1 METLSLH
8 KRTGKF
14 RRLPLAVCLSMAAVI
29 FAACG
34 SEEPAATADAPETSA
49 DVGSRAGQ
57 MAPDFDL
64 TTVEG
69 EQVSLSS
76 LQGQPTVLYFF
87 ATW

>member
-1 METLSLH
+1 MH
-8 KRTGKF
+8 KLTGKS
-14 RRLPLAVCLSMAAVI
+14 RWLPLAVCLSMAAVI

-34 SEEPAATADAPETSA
+34 SEEPAATAPAATAEASETSA
-49 DVGSRAGQ
+49 EVGSRPGQ
-57 MAPDFDL
+57 MAPAFDL

-69 EQVSLSS
+69 AQVSLSG

>member
-1 METLSLH
+1 
-8 KRTGKF
+8 
-14 RRLPLAVCLSMAAVI
+14 MAAVI
-29 FAACG
+29 LAACG
-34 SEEPAATADAPETSA
+34 SEEPAATAPAPTAEAPETSA
-49 DVGSRAGQ
+49 EVGSRPGQ

-69 EQVSLSS
+69 EQVSLSG